1 MQRYTFFFNMYGKY
15 DSSLRNGKG
24 WPYKKIFAIPL
35 VLIIFANCLFCEM
48 NIPQHYNVFKIKKI
62 K

>member
-1 MQRYTFFFNMYGKY
+1 MQRYTFFLICTENMILLYETA
-15 DSSLRNGKG
+15 KG
-24 WPYKKIFAIPL
+24 GRIKNIFAIPL

>member
-1 MQRYTFFFNMYGKY
+1 MILLYETA
-15 DSSLRNGKG
+15 KG
-24 WPYKKIFAIPL
+24 GRIKNIFAIPL